1 MCKSNGLGNE
11 PRKVFDE
18 IRRLQLTDVIL
29 PTREGTE
36 IKLRCVSKPDAHPS
50 GAGPLTGQRILLQR
64 LGLYPPVRLTR
75 K

>member
-29 PTREGTE
+29 PTRQGTE
-36 IKLRCVSKPDAHPS
+36 IKLRCVSKPDTH
-50 GAGPLTGQRILLQR
+50 QRILLQR
-64 LGLYPPVRLTR
+64 LGLYPPVRPTR